1 MAIPSG
7 SGTEVLKRATKN
19 ALNNATFSF
28 GLVASG
34 ADVNVG
40 TNHIVTILSITIHNT
55 SGSTEVWRMD
65 LNDGSD
71 DIRMIGNEN
80 LTANTTFVWNDKF
93 VLTSGDTL
101 KLTVGSQAFDIV
113 ISYID
118 QDWS

>member
-1 MAIPSG
+1 
-7 SGTEVLKRATKN
+7 
-19 ALNNATFSF
+19 
-28 GLVASG
+28 
-34 ADVNVG
+34 
-40 TNHIVTILSITIHNT
+40 
-55 SGSTEVWRMD
+55 MD

-113 ISYID
+113 ISYIG